1 MSLQEIGIFIKKRR
15 QFLNLR
21 QQDLSELTNINTRT
35 IHLIEQGSGNP
46 SFETLN
52 KIAEILG
59 LEIQVKVKLI
69 D

>member
-1 MSLQEIGIFIKKRR
+1 MTLKEIGYFIKKRR
-15 QFLNLR
+15 EFLNLR
-21 QQDLSELTNINTRT
+21 QQDLSELSNINTRT

-46 SFETLN
+46 SYETLN

-69 D
+69 N